1 MTKFE
6 QLEKLHEII
15 VRSGQVCH
23 EIILSKKSHLDLS
36 EELRPKLK
44 ITHSEDLSND
54 QLIIGAVTRFGSIRI
69 KSDTLGIDL
78 KDNY

>member
-6 QLEKLHEII
+6 QLEKLHGILFK
-15 VRSGQVCH
+15 SGQVCNK
-23 EIILSKKSHLDLS
+23 IILSKKSHLELS

-44 ITHSEDLSND
+44 ITQPEDISND
-54 QLIIGAVTRFGSIRI
+54 QMITAVVTAFGMI
-69 KSDTLGIDL
+69 KISSDTLGIDL